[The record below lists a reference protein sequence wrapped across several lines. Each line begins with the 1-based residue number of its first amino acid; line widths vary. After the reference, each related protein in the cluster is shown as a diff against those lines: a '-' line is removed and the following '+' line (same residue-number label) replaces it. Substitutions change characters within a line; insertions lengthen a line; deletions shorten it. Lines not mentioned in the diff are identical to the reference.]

1 MQVYTAPA
9 ACPTHKSHPTRQHKT
24 AGAECYVSLR
34 THWHRHITTLAPS
47 MAYSINDV
55 DPVGSDPESTDAR
68 QEFRGGLRSVR

>member
-1 MQVYTAPA
+1 
-9 ACPTHKSHPTRQHKT
+9 
-24 AGAECYVSLR
+24 
-34 THWHRHITTLAPS
+34 